1 MFRAIGHAGRN
12 PLMGVTRRTAAKKI
26 IAAPRVSMS
35 TSKGGFNPAAADQNI
50 TAQSIFHKTSIAS
63 LVLTPIALVAH
74 PSPLS
79 MPLDVILAI
88 TFPLHAHI
96 GLQWIMTDY
105 VAGAGGANSPLRFA
119 LTGVSALCALG
130 LLRLAVSG
138 DGLVGTLKSIWKS
151 PKDLEESRKE

>member
-88 TFPLHAHI
+88 TFPLHGKFETSSSIEAK
-96 GLQWIMTDY
+96 M
-105 VAGAGGANSPLRFA
+105 
-119 LTGVSALCALG
+119 
-130 LLRLAVSG
+130 
-138 DGLVGTLKSIWKS
+138 LKSTRILTQYPYPS
-151 PKDLEESRKE
+151 MLRYLTHCRHPQHTLVCSGS

>member
-1 MFRAIGHAGRN
+1 
-12 PLMGVTRRTAAKKI
+12 
-26 IAAPRVSMS
+26 
-35 TSKGGFNPAAADQNI
+35 
-50 TAQSIFHKTSIAS
+50 
-63 LVLTPIALVAH
+63 
-74 PSPLS
+74 
-79 MPLDVILAI
+79 
-88 TFPLHAHI
+88 
-96 GLQWIMTDY
+96 MTDY